1 MSHLVPMRM
10 KTEVCAVFSLNSF
23 FFFFF
28 FGSQSCGNHWEWREI
43 SDRMVLAF

>member
-28 FGSQSCGNHWEWREI
+28 GLSHVEIIGNGGK
-43 SDRMVLAF
+43 